1 MSKSKLFSVAISIL
15 MVFVLVV
22 SASAQDKEVSSH
34 GRAPSIQNPLPPTVT
49 NPVYPMSWNSRAFG
63 YNAYGTAVPL
73 GPFKFFLN
81 SATFTSLFTDPLSAN
96 FVGAGSFDGS
106 GNWWGIRYGSNAI
119 VKIDTSTGVLTQMG
133 TVTGGASF
141 TGMAWD
147 PTTNTMYAMNY
158 ATNSYLGTLNLSTY
172 AFTSLGGS
180 VTGIVIDIAC
190 SNGGQI
196 YGVNISDDLLWSIN
210 KTTGTG
216 TSVGSLGANA
226 NYAQGMS
233 WDRTVDSCYWSSYTS
248 LGEMRRINTT
258 TGMSTVLY
266 ATNMEVDGLAIPG
279 SAGPQIQHTP
289 LPNTQ
294 NLTGPYVANCVI
306 TPPSGNTISYAKL
319 FWSRNNVTVTDSVTL
334 TLGSGN
340 NYSGNIPGNGTAA
353 TYRYYLKAIDN
364 TGKVGV
370 APGGAP
376 ASLYSFLA
384 IASDT
389 TKPVIIHTPITS
401 CPKVNWPITVNAA
414 ATDAFGI
421 DSVWVTW
428 KKGTTGAFKR
438 FNMTKGSGDNWSG
451 AFNSDTSQ
459 VAVGDTIS
467 YRVVARDASS
477 QHNVDSTASYNFSI
491 INQATV
497 TIGTGT
503 FACGW
508 PYYTF
513 YMDSRTDM
521 LYLGSE
527 IGIGTGGYITNIG
540 FDVTTAA
547 SQVMNGFKIKMLNTT
562 STTIS
567 TYGTGMTTV
576 YDGTYTVPGTGWQM
590 VALQTPFY
598 YVGGQNLVIEIC
610 FNNSSYTS
618 NTTVKGSVVTG
629 RNVHNH
635 SDLSSGDGCT
645 AITTVGSTYTQL
657 PNVRIVINPGV
668 NSVTPVG
675 TGIPE
680 TYSLSQ
686 NYPNP
691 FNPTT
696 KINFAI
702 PKQGF
707 VSLKVY
713 DVLGRVVKDLVNE
726 VKTAGLYSV
735 DFNASELSSGV
746 YFYKVEVNGFSDV
759 KRMVLVK

>member
-1 MSKSKLFSVAISIL
+1 
-15 MVFVLVV
+15 
-22 SASAQDKEVSSH
+22 
-34 GRAPSIQNPLPPTVT
+34 
-49 NPVYPMSWNSRAFG
+49 
-63 YNAYGTAVPL
+63 
-73 GPFKFFLN
+73 
-81 SATFTSLFTDPLSAN
+81 
-96 FVGAGSFDGS
+96 
-106 GNWWGIRYGSNAI
+106 
-119 VKIDTSTGVLTQMG
+119 MG
-133 TVTGGASF
+133 TITGAASI
-141 TGMAWD
+141 TGLAWD
-147 PTTNTMYAMNY
+147 PTTSTMYAMNY
-158 ATNSYLGTLNLSTY
+158 ATNSFLGTLNLTTY

-190 SNGGQI
+190 SNSGQI
-196 YGVNISDDLLWSIN
+196 YGVNINDDLLWSIN
-210 KTTGTG
+210 KTTGAG

-233 WDRTVDSCYWSSYTS
+233 WDRTVDSCYWASYTS

-340 NYSGNIPGNGTAA
+340 NYSGNIPGNGSAA

-376 ASLYSFLA
+376 TSLYSFQA
-384 IASDT
+384 IGSDT
-389 TKPVIIHTPITS
+389 TKPVITHAPITE
-401 CPKVNWPITVNAA
+401 CPKVNWPKTVNASS
-414 ATDAFGI
+414 THPIGI
-421 DSVWVTW
+421 DSMWVTW
-428 KKGTTGAFKR
+428 KNGTTGAFKR
-438 FNMTKGSGDNWSG
+438 FNLTKGSGANWSG
-451 AFNSDTSQ
+451 NFNSDTSQ
-459 VAVGDTIS
+459 VQVGNTIY
-467 YRVVARDASS
+467 YRVHARSS
-477 QHNVDSTASYNFSI
+477 SAQHVTDSTALYNFNI
-491 INQATV
+491 INQATI

-503 FACGW
+503 TAVGW

-527 IGIGTGGYITNIG
+527 IGIPSGGYITNIG

-547 SQVMNGFKIKMLNTT
+547 SQVMNGFKIKMMNTT
-562 STTIS
+562 ATTIT

-590 VALQTPFY
+590 VQLQTPFY

-618 NTTVKGSVVTG
+618 NTSVNGSVVTG

-635 SDLSSGDGCT
+635 TDLSSGDGCT
-645 AITTVGSTYTQL
+645 EITTVGSTYTQL
-657 PNVRIVINPGV
+657 PNVRIVINPGP

-726 VKTAGLYSV
+726 VKTAGMYSV

-746 YFYKVEVNGFSDV
+746 YFYKVEVNGFTDV